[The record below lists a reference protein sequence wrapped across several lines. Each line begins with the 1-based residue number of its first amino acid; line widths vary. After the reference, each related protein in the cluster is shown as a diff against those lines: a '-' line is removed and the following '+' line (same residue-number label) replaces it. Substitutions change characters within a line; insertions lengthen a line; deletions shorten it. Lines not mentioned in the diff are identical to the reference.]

1 MWERISPFIG
11 LVLVGV
17 GIYLGY
23 MMLPPFFNNWQ
34 FQDSVESEARLD
46 TYNNKPEADI
56 RKDLMKAA
64 RDNNVPIS
72 DDMLNV
78 IRTTYGVQIS
88 AAYVVHVD
96 LPGYPVVLNFS
107 AASKNQLLTAPK

>member
-11 LVLVGV
+11 LALVGV

-23 MMLPPFFNNWQ
+23 MLLPPFFNNWE

-46 TYNNKPEADI
+46 TYNTKPEADI
-56 RKDLMKAA
+56 RKDLMRAA
-64 RDNNVPIS
+64 RENNIPIT

-78 IRTTYGVQIS
+78 VRSAYGVQIS

-96 LPGYPVVLNFS
+96 LPGYPVDLKFN
-107 AASKNQLLTAPK
+107 AASKNELLTAPK